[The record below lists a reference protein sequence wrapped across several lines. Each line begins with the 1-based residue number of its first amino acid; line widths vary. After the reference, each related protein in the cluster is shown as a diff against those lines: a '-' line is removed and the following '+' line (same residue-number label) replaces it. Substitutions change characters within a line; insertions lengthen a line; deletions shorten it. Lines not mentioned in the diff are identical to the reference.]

1 MTNKTMT
8 PVRRYYHREFAI
20 LDNDKYNL
28 SLIKSIIGSIMTSM
42 IRLTQGV
49 TNKAVNPVG
58 GDVGNGE
65 LENFVQL
72 WIMYHF

>member
-1 MTNKTMT
+1 MS
-8 PVRRYYHREFAI
+8 
-20 LDNDKYNL
+20 DNCHHEIVDLVNEKYNL

-58 GDVGNGE
+58 GDVGKGE
-65 LENFVQL
+65 LENVVLL

>member
-1 MTNKTMT
+1 MS
-8 PVRRYYHREFAI
+8 
-20 LDNDKYNL
+20 DNCHHEIVDLVNEKYNL

-58 GDVGNGE
+58 GDAGKGK
-65 LENFVQL
+65 LENFVLL